1 MQNREN
7 AGKNKKTVLT
17 IAIALLLVLALAL
30 GGFTFAKYISQGS
43 GSDSATVAKWG
54 WTISADAGSFFG
66 KKYAGQGLSTVTEGD
81 ENLSVKA
88 SGDSNV
94 VAPGTTGSFTF
105 SIDGNAE
112 VASKITVALTGKDIV
127 LKATATTGEPSA
139 SETTTY
145 TYSPIKFSLQK
156 DEEETEENQNLT
168 FTQLRDKLAALS
180 AEAVAAGETYEGAG
194 EYTVTWEWAFDN
206 ASAKATKDGNGAD
219 LDGNACDTILGLYAA
234 SKQATVTHNGVKY
247 TIDQTAET
255 GTNIELSLEL
265 SITVEQIQPATA

>member
-30 GGFTFAKYISQGS
+30 GGFTFAKYISQGN

-105 SIDGNAE
+105 SIGGSAE

-127 LKATATTGEPSA
+127 LKATVTTGEPSA
-139 SETTTY
+139 SKTTTY

-156 DEEETEENQNLT
+156 DEGAAEEDLT
-168 FTQLRDKLAALS
+168 FAELQKKLAALS
-180 AEAVAAGETYEGAG
+180 AEAVAAGETYAGAG

-206 ASAKATKDGNGAD
+206 ASATVTKVGDGAD
-219 LDGNACDTILGLYAA
+219 LDGSACDTILGLYAA
-234 SKQATVTHNGVKY
+234 SQKATVTHNDVEY
-247 TIDQTAET
+247 TIDQTPEM

>member
-30 GGFTFAKYISQGS
+30 GGFTFARYISQGN

-105 SIDGNAE
+105 SIGGSAE

-127 LKATATTGEPSA
+127 LKATVTTGEPSA

-156 DEEETEENQNLT
+156 DEGAAEEDLT
-168 FTQLRDKLAALS
+168 FAELQKKLAALS
-180 AEAVAAGETYEGAG
+180 AEAVAAGETYAGAG

-206 ASAKATKDGNGAD
+206 ASATATKVGDGAD

-234 SKQATVTHNGVKY
+234 SQKATVTHNGVKY

>member
-30 GGFTFAKYISQGS
+30 GGFTFARYISQGN

-105 SIDGNAE
+105 SIGGSAE

-127 LKATATTGEPSA
+127 LKATVTTGEPSA
-139 SETTTY
+139 SKTTY

-156 DEEETEENQNLT
+156 GEEETEENQNLT
-168 FTQLRDKLAALS
+168 FAELQKKLAALS
-180 AEAVAAGETYEGAG
+180 AEAVAAGETYAGAG

-206 ASAKATKDGNGAD
+206 ASATVRKVGDGAD

-234 SKQATVTHNGVKY
+234 SQKATVTHNDVEY
-247 TIDQTAET
+247 TIDQTPET

>member
-30 GGFTFAKYISQGS
+30 GGFTFARYISQGN

-105 SIDGNAE
+105 SIGGSAE

-127 LKATATTGEPSA
+127 LKATVTTGEPSA

-156 DEEETEENQNLT
+156 DEGAAEEDLT
-168 FTQLRDKLAALS
+168 FAELQKKLAALS
-180 AEAVAAGETYEGAG
+180 AEAVAAGETYAGAG

-206 ASAKATKDGNGAD
+206 ASATVTKVGDGAD

-234 SKQATVTHNGVKY
+234 SQKATVTHNDVEY
-247 TIDQTAET
+247 TIDQTPET

>member
-30 GGFTFAKYISQGS
+30 GGFTFARYISQGS

-105 SIDGNAE
+105 SIGGSAE

-127 LKATATTGEPSA
+127 LKATVTTGEPSA

-156 DEEETEENQNLT
+156 DEGAAEEDLT
-168 FTQLRDKLAALS
+168 FAELQKKLAALS
-180 AEAVAAGETYEGAG
+180 AEAVAAGETYAGAG

-206 ASAKATKDGNGAD
+206 ASATVTKVGDGAD

-234 SKQATVTHNGVKY
+234 SQKATVTHNDVEY
-247 TIDQTAET
+247 TIDQTPET

>member
-7 AGKNKKTVLT
+7 AGKNKKTVLI

-30 GGFTFAKYISQGS
+30 GGFTFARYISQGN

-105 SIDGNAE
+105 SIGGSAE

-127 LKATATTGEPSA
+127 LKATVTTGEPSA

-156 DEEETEENQNLT
+156 DEGAAEEDLT
-168 FTQLRDKLAALS
+168 FAELQKKLAALS
-180 AEAVAAGETYEGAG
+180 AEAVAAGETYAGAG

-206 ASAKATKDGNGAD
+206 ASATVTKVGDGAD

-234 SKQATVTHNGVKY
+234 SQKATVTHNDVEY
-247 TIDQTAET
+247 TIDQTPET

>member
-30 GGFTFAKYISQGS
+30 GGFTFARYISQGN

-105 SIDGNAE
+105 SIGGSAE

-127 LKATATTGEPSA
+127 LKATVTTGEPSA

-156 DEEETEENQNLT
+156 DEEAAEEDLT
-168 FTQLRDKLAALS
+168 FAELQEKLAALS
-180 AEAVAAGETYEGAG
+180 AEAVAAGETYAGAG

-206 ASAKATKDGNGAD
+206 ASATATKVGNGAD

-234 SKQATVTHNGVKY
+234 SQKPTVTHNDVEY
-247 TIDQTAET
+247 TIDQTPET

>member
-1 MQNREN
+1 MQNRGN
-7 AGKNKKTVLT
+7 AGKNKKTVLI

-156 DEEETEENQNLT
+156 DEEAEEDLT
-168 FTQLRDKLAALS
+168 FAELQEKLAALS
-180 AEAVAAGETYEGAG
+180 AEAVAAGETYAGAG

-206 ASAKATKDGNGAD
+206 ASATVTKVGDGAD

-234 SKQATVTHNGVKY
+234 SQKATVTHNGVKY

>member
-30 GGFTFAKYISQGS
+30 GGFTFARYISQGN

-105 SIDGNAE
+105 SIGGSAE

-127 LKATATTGEPSA
+127 LKATVTTGEPSA

-156 DEEETEENQNLT
+156 DEEAAEEDLT
-168 FTQLRDKLAALS
+168 FAELQEKLAALS
-180 AEAVAAGETYEGAG
+180 AEEVAAGETYAGAG

-206 ASAKATKDGNGAD
+206 ASATATKVGNGAD

-234 SKQATVTHNGVKY
+234 SQKATTVTHNDVEY
-247 TIDQTAET
+247 TIDQTPET

>member
-43 GSDSATVAKWG
+43 GSDTATVAKWG

-66 KKYAGQGLSTVTEGD
+66 KKYAGQGLSTVTKGD

-105 SIDGNAE
+105 SIGGSAE

-156 DEEETEENQNLT
+156 DEGVVEGDLT
-168 FTQLRDKLAALS
+168 FAELQKKLAALS
-180 AEAVAAGETYEGAG
+180 ENVAAGTAYSKAG
-194 EYTVTWEWAFDN
+194 VYTVTWEWAFDN
-206 ASAKATKDGNGAD
+206 SAVSVQPDDKDGAA
-219 LDGNACDTILGLYAA
+219 LTGNECDTILGMCANAGSSGTIEY
-234 SKQATVTHNGVKY
+234 NGVEY
-247 TIDQTAET
+247 TIDQTPET